1 MSVLNFSLLRIFQG
15 YLVIC
20 CLIINVLCFCCLATS
35 ILDYHISF
43 RLSTTFLFFWD
54 SFFCHSFLSVR
65 TSVVFAASL
74 SDECY
79 SIMPLSN
86 CQYFL
91 YFLFYL
97 YNWHNLSSHSYH
109 FLSTFLK
116 RLTWNKIFALIRHS
130 CSFYPICYCKGYVNT
145 SRQTHEWINYEHP
158 VRIFWYNS

>member
-20 CLIINVLCFCCLATS
+20 CLIINVLCFCCLVTA

-43 RLSTTFLFFWD
+43 CLSTTFFIFLRFF
-54 SFFCHSFLSVR
+54 FLSFVSVCLNLSCVR
-65 TSVVFAASL
+65 RISQRR
-74 SDECY
+74 CY
-79 SIMPLSN
+79 SIMPLCN

-97 YNWHNLSSHSYH
+97 YNWHNSPSHSYH

-116 RLTWNKIFALIRHS
+116 RLT
-130 CSFYPICYCKGYVNT
+130 
-145 SRQTHEWINYEHP
+145 
-158 VRIFWYNS
+158 

>member
-20 CLIINVLCFCCLATS
+20 CLIINVLCFCCLATA

-43 RLSTTFLFFWD
+43 RLSTTFFIFLRFF
-54 SFFCHSFLSVR
+54 FLSFISVCLNLCCVR
-65 TSVVFAASL
+65 RISQRR
-74 SDECY
+74 CY

-116 RLTWNKIFALIRHS
+116 RLT
-130 CSFYPICYCKGYVNT
+130 
-145 SRQTHEWINYEHP
+145 
-158 VRIFWYNS
+158 

>member
-20 CLIINVLCFCCLATS
+20 CLIINVLCFCCLATA

-43 RLSTTFLFFWD
+43 RLSTTFFIFLRFFWD

-65 TSVVFAASL
+65 TSLVFASSL
-74 SDECY
+74 SDKCY

-97 YNWHNLSSHSYH
+97 YNWHNSSPLHCH
-109 FLSTFLK
+109 FLSTFLNG
-116 RLTWNKIFALIRHS
+116 LTFNLSLPINPELFCINWLNKAFFIHQKLF
-130 CSFYPICYCKGYVNT
+130 
-145 SRQTHEWINYEHP
+145 
-158 VRIFWYNS
+158 

>member
-1 MSVLNFSLLRIFQG
+1 MFFVLLSCDSYIRLPHLFSLVNNFF
-15 YLVIC
+15 Y
-20 CLIINVLCFCCLATS
+20 FFE
-35 ILDYHISF
+35 IL
-43 RLSTTFLFFWD
+43 
-54 SFFCHSFLSVR
+54 FFCHTFLSVW

-145 SRQTHEWINYEHP
+145 FKTIDKQPPFVLLYI
-158 VRIFWYNS
+158 I

>member
-20 CLIINVLCFCCLATS
+20 CLIINVLCFCCLATA

-43 RLSTTFLFFWD
+43 RLSTTFFIFFWD

-65 TSVVFAASL
+65 TSLVFATSL

-97 YNWHNLSSHSYH
+97 YNWYNSPSHSYH
-109 FLSTFLK
+109 FLSTFLNG
-116 RLTWNKIFALIRHS
+116 LTFNLSLPINPELFCINWLNKAFFIHQKLF
-130 CSFYPICYCKGYVNT
+130 
-145 SRQTHEWINYEHP
+145 
-158 VRIFWYNS
+158 